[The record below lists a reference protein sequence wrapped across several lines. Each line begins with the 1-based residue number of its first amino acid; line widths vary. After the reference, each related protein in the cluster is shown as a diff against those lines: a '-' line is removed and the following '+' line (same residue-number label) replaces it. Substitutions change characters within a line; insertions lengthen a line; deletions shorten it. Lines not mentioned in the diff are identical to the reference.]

1 MILQRKTSKENIKDL
16 ELIVSHKNRKSINN
30 LNKSNQELEDLELIK
45 NEQDIQSL
53 KETFMQGSTE
63 RLLKNNELV

>member
-1 MILQRKTSKENIKDL
+1 MLLQRKTSKENIKDL
-16 ELIVSHKNRKSINN
+16 KLIVSHKNRKSINN
-30 LNKSNQELEDLELIK
+30 LSKSNQELEDLELIK

-63 RLLKNNELV
+63 RLLKNNELD